1 MLYQLLVIFSMVI
14 LLDLMSGAATLAGE
28 KPKPPVAKK
37 KPKTDK
43 LHGDVRVDNYYWLR
57 EKDNPEVIAYLN
69 AENTYTDAM
78 TADIKDLSE
87 KIYKEMRGRIK
98 EADLSVPYKDGDY
111 FYYTRYEEGK
121 QYPIYCRKKG
131 SLDGIEEVTLDLN
144 KLGEGK
150 KFIALGDY
158 SVSDNGEWLAYTLDL
173 TGFRQ
178 YTLYVKNLRT
188 GDVMK
193 DVRERVTGAE
203 WAADNKTLFYTTEDK
218 ITKRSNQLFRMTVG
232 GTKDEL
238 LYEEKDELF
247 GTYIS
252 RSRDKKYLFSI
263 SASSETSE
271 QRFLSSDTPNGTFKV
286 ILPREN
292 KHEYFAE
299 HHDGLFYTRTNK
311 DAKNFRIVTAP
322 VNAPT
327 AWTDFIAH
335 NAAVKLEGM
344 VMFKEFIVISQRQNG
359 LPELRVVEFN
369 TKAEHLVEVPEPVYT
384 INAAATPEYE
394 TNTLRFTY
402 QSLVTPNSVYDYNM
416 STKER
421 KLMKQQE
428 VVGGYDAAQYASER
442 VFATAADGK
451 KIPIAIVYKKGF
463 KRDGNAPLLLYA
475 YGSYGFSLPVT
486 FSSARLSLLD
496 RGVVYA
502 QASIRG
508 GGDMGEEW
516 HDDGKMM
523 KKMNTFTD
531 FIACADYLVKEKYSS
546 HKRMAIEGGSAG
558 GLLIGAVLNLRP
570 DVCKVAHLAVPFVDV
585 INTMLDE
592 TLPLTVGE
600 FIEWGNPKIKE
611 QYDYM
616 KTYCPYTNLA
626 AKNYPSILVTTSL
639 NDSQVMYWEPAKY
652 VAKLRDLKTDKNPLL
667 LKTNMDA
674 GHGGS
679 SGRFDRLKEIAF
691 EYAFMMRELGVVPSQ
706 TP

>member
-1 MLYQLLVIFSMVI
+1 MII
-14 LLDLMSGAATLAGE
+14 LLDLMTGAATLAGE
-28 KPKPPVAKK
+28 KPKPPVAPK

-43 LHGDVRVDNYYWLR
+43 LHGDVRIDNYYWLR
-57 EKDNPEVIAYLN
+57 EKENPEVIAYLN
-69 AENTYTDAM
+69 AENAYTASM

-87 KIYKEMRGRIK
+87 KIYKEMRGRVK

-131 SLDGIEEVTLDLN
+131 ALDGIEEVTLDLN

-158 SVSDNGEWLAYTLDL
+158 SISDNGEWLAYTLDL

-178 YTLYVKNLRT
+178 YTLYIKNLRT

-193 DVRERVTGAE
+193 DTRERVTGAE

-232 GTKDEL
+232 GAKDEL

-271 QRFLSSDTPNGTFKV
+271 QRFLSSDTPNSTFKV

-299 HHDGLFYTRTNK
+299 HRDGLFYIRTNK

-327 AWTDFIAH
+327 IWTDFIAH
-335 NAAVKLEGM
+335 NPAVKLEGM

-359 LPELRVVEFN
+359 LPELRVVESN

-442 VFATAADGK
+442 IFATASDGK

-486 FSSARLSLLD
+486 FNSARLSLLD

-546 HKRMAIEGGSAG
+546 HNRMAIEGGSAG

-611 QYDYM
+611 HYDYM
-616 KTYCPYTNLA
+616 KTYCPYTNLG

-691 EYAFMMRELGVVPSQ
+691 EYTFMMRELGVVPSQ